1 MILPR
6 DKFDFEACRKIRQ
19 LNDREISEIGDDL
32 STWLQDANFPI
43 FKEVTDI
50 FVLRQNI
57 LLPSISK
64 IFYSNDSIWI
74 YWVLLNV
81 YSRLE
86 KSNKILLKPALTD
99 CINSIIFKKTLDE
112 DDMEIKDII
121 QDILCY
127 L

>member
-19 LNDREISEIGDDL
+19 ISEIGDDL

-74 YWVLLNV
+74 YWILLNV

-99 CINSIIFKKTLDE
+99 CLNSIIFKKTLDE

>member
-74 YWVLLNV
+74 YWILLNV

-99 CINSIIFKKTLDE
+99 CLNSIIFKKTLDE
-112 DDMEIKDII
+112 DDMEIKYII

>member
-6 DKFDFEACRKIRQ
+6 DKFDFEACRKIKQ
-19 LNDREISEIGDDL
+19 LNDREIREIGDDL

-43 FKEVTDI
+43 FKEVADI

-81 YSRLE
+81 YSRLD
-86 KSNKILLKPALTD
+86 KANMVLLKPALIY
-99 CINSIIFKKTLDE
+99 CLNSIIFKKTLDE

>member
-74 YWVLLNV
+74 YWILLNV

-99 CINSIIFKKTLDE
+99 CLNSIIFKKTLDE